1 MCIGDYLVNESS
13 NRNAKS
19 LYNYKYAFPQSGQH
33 YWGTITYVE
42 VASYQ
47 KSDSG
52 DACLT
57 QGGIGR
63 SSMTLQVNS
72 YDFHEFNVYVSVYGT

>member
-1 MCIGDYLVNESS
+1 MNESE
-13 NRNAKS
+13 NRSAKS
-19 LYNYKYAFPQSGQH
+19 LYNFKYAFPQKGQH

-47 KSDSG
+47 KSENG

-57 QGGIGR
+57 RGGIGQNFVNV
-63 SSMTLQVNS
+63 QVNS
-72 YDFHEFNVYVSVYGT
+72 YDFHEFHSYVSIYGT